1 MTEQDFQQ
9 ELTYQLTMAQ
19 AKQLLSQGLISE
31 AIFQEFK
38 AKMLEN
44 MSLYEPISGLKT

>member
-31 AIFQEFK
+31 AVFQEFK
-38 AKMLEN
+38 EKNARK
-44 MSLYEPISGLKT
+44 I